1 MPATGAWSMRK
12 ALVVLAGATVVT
24 ALVAEMLVGALE
36 EFGHQV
42 GLSEFFLAVVVVAI
56 VGNAAEHGGAIVVA
70 RRGKIKLA
78 TEIAVSSAAQ
88 VAVFVAPAAALL
100 SVLVGTGLP
109 LAFRPV
115 EIVTMAI
122 ATIAVSVL
130 VLDGRSKS
138 WKGVALI
145 GVYVAIVGAYWIA
158 GDR

>member
-1 MPATGAWSMRK
+1 M
-12 ALVVLAGATVVT
+12 
-24 ALVAEMLVGALE
+24 
-36 EFGHQV
+36 
-42 GLSEFFLAVVVVAI
+42 
-56 VGNAAEHGGAIVVA
+56 

-145 GVYVAIVGAYWIA
+145 GVYVAVVGAYWIA